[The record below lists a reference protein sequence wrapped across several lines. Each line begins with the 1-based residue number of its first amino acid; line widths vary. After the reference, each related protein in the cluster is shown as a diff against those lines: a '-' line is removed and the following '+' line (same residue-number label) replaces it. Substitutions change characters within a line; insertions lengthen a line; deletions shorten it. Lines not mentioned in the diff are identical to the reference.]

1 MAIFF
6 PAFEN
11 IQRLTTPP
19 TEGELFLLSQLGE
32 SLDDTYEVF
41 FNPFLDG
48 DRPDVIV
55 LKKGCGAAII
65 EVKDWNLVHYRI
77 DRNNKW
83 RYGDAHKMS
92 PQQQAFRYK
101 SNFFNLHLP
110 VLGLKKII
118 NRHFY
123 GVITP
128 YVYFHNATKAE
139 LAKVYE
145 PAIRELTASRNALNR
160 DRANVTRSTYEE
172 EFERLSRHLQN
183 MDRDLNISWARD
195 RLPAK
200 IRKLSTIKPNN
211 LFTDDIYEEF
221 KRRLAPPRHVLRQG
235 KPVRFDTKQHA
246 LTISAPGLSKIKGVA
261 GCGKTSILAQRAIN
275 ARARHGEEVLI
286 LSFNITLRHFIRDTI
301 SLQQGKGADNGFGVT
316 HFHAFIDSSLDEVGI
331 DWNERP
337 DLDRHNVQGM
347 DVLARALASGPVRK
361 FKTILIDEAQDF
373 HPEWI
378 KLIHDKFLDETDGE
392 MVLFADQNQNIYK
405 RDGSLREPPMAR
417 GFGRW
422 KKLTKSYRCGLDTR
436 LVELFKRFQAQ
447 YLASTN
453 PDAEIFD
460 SAPAQASMSLDLLSY
475 ESYGASYDAKQVC
488 RRIRDYIKQRSL
500 PPNDVSIICS
510 EVDYLIP
517 INEELMSEEKTK
529 VMFETKAELDALSP
543 LLTEKEGQ
551 ELIER
556 LRRCKKM
563 IFAQNSGLIKLST
576 THSFKGHESETI
588 FCILTPDD
596 TATMAYTGI
605 TRAQKNLVIFDVEG
619 GRYESFFQTHIA
631 SPGGAT
637 SPLTYRLPERG

>member
-1 MAIFF
+1 M
-6 PAFEN
+6 
-11 IQRLTTPP
+11 
-19 TEGELFLLSQLGE
+19 
-32 SLDDTYEVF
+32 
-41 FNPFLDG
+41 
-48 DRPDVIV
+48 
-55 LKKGCGAAII
+55 
-65 EVKDWNLVHYRI
+65 
-77 DRNNKW
+77 
-83 RYGDAHKMS
+83 
-92 PQQQAFRYK
+92 
-101 SNFFNLHLP
+101 
-110 VLGLKKII
+110 LGLKNII

-128 YVYFHNATKAE
+128 SVYFHKATQAE

-145 PAIRELTASRNALNR
+145 PAIRELTASRNALNH
-160 DRANVTRSTYEE
+160 DRANVTQSTYEE
-172 EFERLSRHLQN
+172 RFERLSRQLQN
-183 MDRDLNISWARD
+183 LDRDLNMSWTRD

-200 IRKLSTIKPNN
+200 IRKLSSMKPNK

-221 KRRLAPPRHVLRQG
+221 KRRLAPPSHVLRQG
-235 KPVRFDTKQHA
+235 KPVRFDTKQRA
-246 LTISAPGLSKIKGVA
+246 LTISTPGLSKIKGVA
-261 GCGKTSILAQRAIN
+261 GCGKTSILAQRAIS
-275 ARARHGEEVLI
+275 ARARHGGEVLI
-286 LSFNITLRHFIRDTI
+286 LAFNITLRHFIRDTI
-301 SLQQGKGADNGFGVT
+301 SLQQGKAADNGFGIT
-316 HFHAFIDSSLDEVGI
+316 HFHAFLKSSLDEVGI

-347 DVLARALASGPVRK
+347 DVLARALGSGSVRK

-405 RDGSLREPPMAR
+405 RDGSLREPPTAR

-422 KKLTKSYRCGLDTR
+422 KKLTKSYRCGMDTR

-475 ESYGASYDAKQVC
+475 ESYGAGYDAKHVC

-510 EVDYLIP
+510 KVDYLIP

-596 TATMAYTGI
+596 TATMVYTGI

-631 SPGGAT
+631 SPGGT
-637 SPLTYRLPERG
+637 PSPLTYRLPERG